1 MYFNGS
7 LSIEGVGTGV
17 LLISPSSEHLRY
29 VLRIYFKA
37 SDKAAIHG
45 LQIAIELGIR

>member
-1 MYFNGS
+1 
-7 LSIEGVGTGV
+7 
-17 LLISPSSEHLRY
+17 
-29 VLRIYFKA
+29 LRIYFKA